1 MANYKLVNSDQL
13 DTDMKTVAD
22 KIREKAQ
29 LSDLL
34 SWPSGYIEGIDQ
46 CSSLNFAVVGGTEQP
61 IDPKENTIWVNTNKE
76 ITSWIMDA
84 NQPENLTEGMVWI
97 SAGTSS
103 TVAFNALKKNG
114 IQVYPLSAKQYVS
127 GAWVDVTAMSYQGGK
142 WVEWFVWNGELY
154 DSGNEYEIVTGGW
167 FITEGRIGWDLGEG
181 TKNADSI
188 TLSCPD
194 ESSSVAATTTK
205 SIDLTDY
212 STLNVNITDIERL
225 VWLVIDKNQNMG
237 NEGAAVLVIEDV
249 NDTAYTGVHS
259 LDISSFTGSYY
270 LSLTTWHSN
279 GEGATSATFDK
290 VWME

>member
-76 ITSWIMDA
+76 ITSWIFSA
-84 NQPENLTEGMVWI
+84 TKPKTSEEGMVWI
-97 SAGTSS
+97 STGASS
-103 TVAFNALKKNG
+103 TVEFNALKKNVL
-114 IQVYPLSAKQYVS
+114 QVCPIAAKQYVS
-127 GAWVDVTAMSYQGGK
+127 GAWVDVTAMSYQGGT

-154 DSGNEYEIVTGGW
+154 DSGKEYESVTGGW
-167 FITEGRIGWDLGEG
+167 FITNGRTSGYDLGEG
-181 TKNADSI
+181 TKNADNI

-194 ESSSVAATTTK
+194 ESTSVAATTTK
-205 SIDLTDY
+205 SIDLTNY
-212 STLNVNITDIERL
+212 STLKVNITDIERF
-225 VWLVIDKNQNMG
+225 VMLVIDKNQNMG
-237 NEGAAVLVIEDV
+237 NEGAADLWIED
-249 NDTAYTGVHS
+249 TGVFL

-270 LSLTTWHSN
+270 VSFTTWHAN
-279 GEGATSATFDK
+279 GEGATSVTFDK

>member
-76 ITSWIMDA
+76 ITNWIMDA

-154 DSGNEYEIVTGGW
+154 DSGKEYESVTGGW
-167 FITEGRIGWDLGEG
+167 FITNGRTSGYDLGEG

-188 TLSCPD
+188 TLNCPN
-194 ESSSVAATTTK
+194 ESTSVAATTTK
-205 SIDLTDY
+205 SIDLTNY
-212 STLNVNITDIERL
+212 STLKVNITDIKRF
-225 VWLVIDKNQNMG
+225 VVLVIDKKQNMG
-237 NEGAAVLVIEDV
+237 NTGAADLWIEG
-249 NDTAYTGVHS
+249 TGVFS
-259 LDISSFTGSYY
+259 LDVSSFTGSYY
-270 LSLTTWHSN
+270 VSFSTWHAN
-279 GEGATSATFDK
+279 DEGATRAEFDK